1 MRKAANRIACLVHG
15 GPGLAS
21 SPRSV
26 PGSSRPPKP
35 TLQLTPNRHPGQSW
49 PRMATKRQRALGAY
63 QGFLNASPGFSLDDL
78 AWVAGGQAPRARARE
93 RVKYYVETGRV
104 RRLARELYAAVPAGA
119 KAVSFAPDAFLV
131 AAALR
136 ADAVFSHHS
145 ALELLGAAH
154 SDWNVCTAYTAGTPA
169 SVRWGSHT
177 ARLLAAPTI
186 ALGAKWSTLGV
197 RSVQRAGRTL
207 RVTGPERTLVEG
219 FRQLRWV
226 GGLAELSESAGGIA
240 SLDLKVLREVLTAYD
255 KRSLWAAAGWFLER
269 RAKAFYVTPG
279 VLEEFEKHRPKARH
293 YLPRGM
299 RGGVFVPRWNLMLP
313 PSLAAEGGA
322 GEPLA

>member
-1 MRKAANRIACLVHG
+1 MALGSVPAP
-15 GPGLAS
+15 GPGRLGFFGGGSFS
-21 SPRSV
+21 SPV
-26 PGSSRPPKP
+26 
-35 TLQLTPNRHPGQSW
+35 TAFQLTTNRNPGQSW
-49 PRMATKRQRALGAY
+49 PRMATKRQQALGAY
-63 QGFLNASPGFSLDDL
+63 LAFLTANPVFSLEDL
-78 AWVAGGQAPRARARE
+78 AKVAGGRDPRARARE

-119 KAVSFAPDAFLV
+119 KAGSFAPDPFLV
-131 AAALR
+131 GAALR

-177 ARLLAAPTI
+177 ARLLAAPTL
-186 ALGAKWSTLGV
+186 ALGEKWNTLGE

-207 RVTGPERTLVEG
+207 RVTGTERTLVEG
-219 FRQLRWV
+219 FRQLRWA
-226 GGLAELSESAGGIA
+226 GGLAELSESAGGFA
-240 SLDLKVLREVLTAYD
+240 SLDLKILRDVLTAYD
-255 KRSLWAAAGWFLER
+255 KRSLWAATGWFLER
-269 RAKAFYVTPG
+269 HAKAFYVTPG
-279 VLEEFEKHRPKARH
+279 ALEEFEKHRPKARH
-293 YLPRGM
+293 YLPRGA

-313 PSLAAEGGA
+313 PTLAAEGGA

>member
-1 MRKAANRIACLVHG
+1 
-15 GPGLAS
+15 
-21 SPRSV
+21 
-26 PGSSRPPKP
+26 
-35 TLQLTPNRHPGQSW
+35 
-49 PRMATKRQRALGAY
+49 MATKRQRALGAY
-63 QGFLNASPGFSLDDL
+63 QAFLTANPVFSLEGL
-78 AWVAGGQAPRARARE
+78 ARVAGGRDPRARARE
-93 RVKYYVETGRV
+93 RVKYYAETGRV
-104 RRLARELYAAVPAGA
+104 RRLARELYAEVPAGA
-119 KAVSFAPDAFLV
+119 KADSFAPDPILV

-136 ADAVFSHHS
+136 DDAVFSHHS

-154 SDWNVCTAYTAGTPA
+154 SDWNVCTAYTAGTPS

-177 ARLLAAPTI
+177 ARLLAAPTR
-186 ALGAKWSTLGV
+186 ALSERWSTLGV
-197 RSVQRAGRTL
+197 RSVQRSGRTL

-226 GGLAELSESAGGIA
+226 GGLAELSESAGGFA

-269 RAKAFYVTPG
+269 HAKAFYVTPE
-279 VLEEFEKHRPKARH
+279 VLAEFERHRPKAKH

-299 RGGVFVPRWNLMLP
+299 RGGVLATRWNLILP
-313 PSLAAEGGA
+313 PSLAAESAA